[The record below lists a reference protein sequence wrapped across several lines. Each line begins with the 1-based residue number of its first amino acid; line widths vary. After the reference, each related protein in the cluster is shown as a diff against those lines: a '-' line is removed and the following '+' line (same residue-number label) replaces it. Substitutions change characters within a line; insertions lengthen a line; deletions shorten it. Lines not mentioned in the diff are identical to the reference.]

1 MDLDVKA
8 VAGTENS
15 KPSNRLSNRT
25 SAEQVEEVEKQRAK
39 IVEIY
44 QRIKQ
49 LGVKAAEEREKVL
62 PQIL

>member
-1 MDLDVKA
+1 M
-8 VAGTENS
+8 
-15 KPSNRLSNRT
+15 
-25 SAEQVEEVEKQRAK
+25 EEVEKQRAK